1 MLKVVSL
8 AAVLAL
14 AACATA
20 APPPAGL
27 ANGAGLIDRYDD
39 QLLRSILAELG
50 YTISEQTPPSSAKP
64 MLIVDTPQDFSFR
77 LLGESC
83 EGEGGDQICQ
93 GVQLSTQFAENG
105 ADFDEIMARANRTLR
120 PAKVFRVDAGLAYER
135 YLIMDG
141 GVSRENLKTEIEV
154 FVEILG
160 VLWKQIA
167 G

>member
-1 MLKVVSL
+1 MLRIIGL
-8 AAVLAL
+8 AAAL
-14 AACATA
+14 SLCACATTS
-20 APPPAGL
+20 PTSAGPS
-27 ANGAGLIDRYDD
+27 AETGLIDRYDAPA
-39 QLLRSILAELG
+39 LRSIIAELG
-50 YTISEQTPPSSAKP
+50 YTITDQGPSSTGKP
-64 MLIVDTPQDFSFR
+64 MLVVETPENFSFR
-77 LLGESC
+77 ILGESC
-83 EGEGGDQICQ
+83 EGEGKDQVCQ
-93 GVQLSTQFAENG
+93 GVQLSTQFAESG

-160 VLWKQIA
+160 VLWKQVE